1 MLLLKG
7 LFPADGT
14 PQGQELGEGGEPRA
28 SPHSGLNSKVMAS
41 TLRSTPALFGHRRV
55 Q

>member
-7 LFPADGT
+7 LFPVDGT

-28 SPHSGLNSKVMAS
+28 CPHSSLNSKVMAS
-41 TLRSTPALFGHRRV
+41 TFRSTPVLFGHGRV